1 MITIIK
7 KLRRLVLAVPVKA
20 WACLITAGCL
30 ALTLIGLHQALHLVR
45 ITDSEGAS
53 QVVMTHLDDP
63 QKLMQLSG
71 IVAEEG
77 DDVHYT
83 AYNGNQ
89 ASLNIQRAVDLTVT
103 ADGQT
108 HDLRLVNGTVSDALT
123 ACGVELGEHDYT
135 EPSLHTAIEDG
146 MNVQVHRVEY
156 RDTVVEESI
165 PYETEYV
172 YTSLFYKNRN
182 RTQLVQQGHEGTNQI
197 THRERVVDGQVES
210 SQVISVVQ
218 TVAPKNTIIKAY
230 QAGAPVSPLEG
241 PEVVDGVPTG
251 YTAVYTGRA
260 TGYSSSR
267 GRGASGLGLYCGTV
281 AVNPALIPYGTKL
294 YITSTDGK
302 LVYGYAIATD
312 TGASLLNG
320 SCLVDLYYDS
330 FSEALMNGV
339 QEVNVYVMG

>member
-1 MITIIK
+1 M
-7 KLRRLVLAVPVKA
+7 
-20 WACLITAGCL
+20 
-30 ALTLIGLHQALHLVR
+30 
-45 ITDSEGAS
+45 
-53 QVVMTHLDDP
+53 
-63 QKLMQLSG
+63 
-71 IVAEEG
+71 
-77 DDVHYT
+77 HYT

>member
-1 MITIIK
+1 M
-7 KLRRLVLAVPVKA
+7 
-20 WACLITAGCL
+20 
-30 ALTLIGLHQALHLVR
+30 
-45 ITDSEGAS
+45 
-53 QVVMTHLDDP
+53 
-63 QKLMQLSG
+63 
-71 IVAEEG
+71 
-77 DDVHYT
+77 
-83 AYNGNQ
+83 
-89 ASLNIQRAVDLTVT
+89 
-103 ADGQT
+103 
-108 HDLRLVNGTVSDALT
+108 
-123 ACGVELGEHDYT
+123 
-135 EPSLHTAIEDG
+135 
-146 MNVQVHRVEY
+146 
-156 RDTVVEESI
+156 EESI

-218 TVAPKNTIIKAY
+218 TVAPQNTIIKAY

-260 TGYSSSR
+260 TGYSASR

-320 SCLVDLYYDS
+320 SCLVDLFYDS

>member
-7 KLRRLVLAVPVKA
+7 TLRRLVLSVPVKV
-20 WACLITAGCL
+20 WACLITVGCL
-30 ALTLIGLHQALHLVR
+30 TLTLIGLQQALHMVR

-63 QKLMQLSG
+63 QELMELSG

-108 HDLRLVNGTVSDALT
+108 YDVRMVNGNVDDALI

-135 EPSLHTAIEDG
+135 EPSLHTAISDG
-146 MNVQVHRVEY
+146 LNVQVHRVEY

-172 YTSLFYKNRN
+172 YTSLFYRNKN
-182 RTQLVQQGHEGTNQI
+182 RTQLVQQGYEGTNQI
-197 THRERVVDGQVES
+197 THRERVVDGEVES
-210 SQVISVVQ
+210 SQVISIVQ
-218 TVAPKNTIIKAY
+218 TVAPQNTIIKAY
-230 QAGAPVSPLEG
+230 QAGAPVSPVEG

-260 TGYSSSR
+260 TGYSAGR

-320 SCLVDLYYDS
+320 SCLVDLFYDS

>member
-1 MITIIK
+1 MA
-7 KLRRLVLAVPVKA
+7 LRSEWRGFKGTHWLAD
-20 WACLITAGCL
+20 IN
-30 ALTLIGLHQALHLVR
+30 VR
-45 ITDSEGAS
+45 DFI
-53 QVVMTHLDDP
+53 QNN
-63 QKLMQLSG
+63 
-71 IVAEEG
+71 
-77 DDVHYT
+77 YT

-103 ADGQT
+103 ADGQA
-108 HDLRLVNGTVSDALT
+108 HDLRLVNGTVSDALA

-197 THRERVVDGQVES
+197 THRERVVDGEVES

-218 TVAPKNTIIKAY
+218 TVAPQNTIIKAY

-241 PEVVDGVPTG
+241 PEVVNGVPTG

-260 TGYSSSR
+260 TGYSASR

-320 SCLVDLYYDS
+320 SCLVDLFYDS